1 MVTVPERI
9 QNFVGHALLGSK
21 TEGGVDKFSP
31 MTGKKMFSS
40 VDSTPGD
47 LEIAIQ
53 KAKFALKDWSRTPA
67 VKRGDI
73 LFKAANLMEAKTDI
87 LSEIIHLETGKSR
100 KDAKGEV
107 GAAVSQCRFM
117 AGEGQRLFGRTATS
131 AVAGRLPMIVR
142 EPIGVVGL
150 IAASNTPIANVAW
163 KAFPAI
169 ICGNTALFKP
179 SEDTPWIANAVGE
192 ILAEA
197 GLPAG
202 VFNVVHGSG
211 RSVGAAIVAHKDIA
225 MISFTGSSATG
236 MAIAQAVGQR
246 MGRVSLELGGKNP
259 FLVFN
264 DADLDNAVKW
274 GLLSAFSN
282 AGQRCAAASRF
293 LVQDGCYTEFKRKF
307 IEGARALKVG
317 SSDGD
322 DFGPVIN
329 KRQFNGILDAC
340 RSVSSKGN
348 SSLLGDNFTITG
360 TDGFYLK
367 PSVFESVS
375 SQDAFFQNEL
385 FGPAVCLN
393 SFSTLE
399 QAVELANST
408 RYGLTAAVHTT
419 NYKTA
424 MEVCRDLETGLVQI
438 NAGTYG
444 SEPHMP
450 FGGVKL
456 SGNGTRE
463 PGPEAIDV
471 YSNMKTIIHNF

>member
-1 MVTVPERI
+1 MVTIPERI
-9 QNFVGHALLGSK
+9 QNFVGHTLLGSE
-21 TEGGVDKFSP
+21 TEGGVEKFSP

-53 KAKFALKDWSRTPA
+53 KAKFAFKEWSRTPA
-67 VKRGDI
+67 VKRGDV
-73 LFKAANLMEAKTDI
+73 LFKTANLMETKTDD
-87 LSEIIHLETGKSR
+87 LVEIIHLETGKSR
-100 KDAKGEV
+100 KDARGEV
-107 GAAVSQCRFM
+107 GAAISQCRFM
-117 AGEGQRLFGRTATS
+117 AGEGQRLFGRTSTS
-131 AVAGRLPMIVR
+131 TVAGRLPMIIR

-169 ICGNTALFKP
+169 VCGNTALFKP

-192 ILAEA
+192 LLAEA

-202 VFNVVHGSG
+202 VFNVVHGAG
-211 RSVGAAIVAHKDIA
+211 RSVGTGIVGHKDIA
-225 MISFTGSSATG
+225 MVSFTGSSATG

-259 FLVFN
+259 FIVFN
-264 DADLDNAVKW
+264 DADIDNAVKW

-293 LVQDGCYTEFKRKF
+293 LVQDGCYSEFKRKF
-307 IEGARALKVG
+307 VEGARALKIG
-317 SSDGD
+317 SADSD

-329 KRQFNGILDAC
+329 RRQFNGILDAC
-340 RSVSSKGN
+340 TSTAARGVSN
-348 SSLLGDNFTITG
+348 LLGAEFKVAG
-360 TDGFYLK
+360 TEGFYLK
-367 PSVFESVS
+367 PSIFESVATE
-375 SQDAFFQNEL
+375 DPFFQNEL

-393 SFSTLE
+393 SFSRLDE
-399 QAVELANST
+399 VVELANST
-408 RYGLTAAVHTT
+408 QYGLTAAVHTT

-424 MEVCRDLETGLVQI
+424 MEICRDIESGLVQI

-450 FGGVKL
+450 FGGVKM